1 MRNAARRRAHRVAVQ
16 RFSHWHG
23 SCDAVSSRSGCSH
36 GYPSME
42 TTRSVIPVDAGAA
55 AASAV
60 SWGAIL
66 AGAAAACA
74 LSLILVFLGL
84 GFGMSAISPWA
95 GSGASA
101 TALSVGAI
109 AWITLTQIVA
119 AAIGGYLA
127 GRLRVRWT
135 VANRDEVYFRDTAHG
150 FVAWAVATLAVAAC
164 FTSTLGA
171 VAKTGA
177 ELGGD
182 AMHAA
187 ATGAAAAMPRDARPR
202 DGGPRNDALD
212 YTVDVLLRR
221 SGTSEPAAAPV
232 DATTGMPAPDASA
245 GNDDRG
251 IDVRRGEVARI
262 YGRALTT
269 GTLADADV
277 RYLGQVVAQRSGLAP
292 AEAEARVRQ
301 AYADLQ
307 AAAQAAKVAADEA
320 RKAAAYTSLW
330 LFIALLAGA
339 FVASFAAT
347 YGGRQR
353 DYDAPVR

>member
-1 MRNAARRRAHRVAVQ
+1 
-16 RFSHWHG
+16 
-23 SCDAVSSRSGCSH
+23 
-36 GYPSME
+36 ME
-42 TTRSVIPVDAGAA
+42 TTRSVIPADADADAA

-84 GFGMSAISPWA
+84 GFGMSAISPWSGA
-95 GSGASA
+95 GASA

-109 AWITLTQIVA
+109 LWITLTQIVA

-135 VANRDEVYFRDTAHG
+135 VADRDEIYFRDTAHG

-164 FTSTLGA
+164 FTSTLSS

-187 ATGAAAAMPRDARPR
+187 AAGAAAAMPRDARPR
-202 DGGPRNDALD
+202 DGASRNDALD
-212 YTVDVLLRR
+212 YSIDVLLRR
-221 SGTSEPAAAPV
+221 SAPAGTQTPV
-232 DATTGMPAPDASA
+232 DATTGAPSSDIPA
-245 GNDDRG
+245 GTDDRG
-251 IDVRRGEVARI
+251 GDMRRGEVARI

-277 RYLGQVVAQRSGLAP
+277 RYLGQVIAQRSGIAQ
-292 AEAEARVRQ
+292 AEAETRVRQ
-301 AYADLQ
+301 TYADLQ
-307 AAAQAAKVAADEA
+307 AAAQAAKEAADKA

-347 YGGRQR
+347 YGGRSR
-353 DYDAPVR
+353 DEDSPVR